1 MNKSITISIIFQV
14 PIVPQEECKSVYKDY
29 YISNNM
35 FCAGLKDGGS
45 DSCTGDSGGPL
56 MCETVNEITGE
67 RRWTLY
73 GITSFGEGC
82 GQKGKYGIYTK
93 VPNFKNWIKNTI
105 AENDPQNDLLNL

>member
-1 MNKSITISIIFQV
+1 
-14 PIVPQEECKSVYKDY
+14 
-29 YISNNM
+29 M
-35 FCAGLKDGGS
+35 FCAGLKEGRK

-56 MCETVNEITGE
+56 LCETENDMGE
-67 RRWTLY
+67 KQWTLF

-93 VPNFKNWIKNTI
+93 VPNFKNWIKKTI